1 MANRND
7 DYIRK
12 PSWGLQ
18 ANPVGT
24 EIKTARATPPP
35 QAAVDWHRALFS
47 TTASLKPVLE
57 NSFVQHN
64 VPPIV
69 MESQSRR
76 ARRRAGNRKA
86 APKTHQIVTQGRIRC
101 QTDEQVEELPVPI
114 TPSTPSFCNR
124 DSFAQREARHFRRS
138 IFRED
143 VLRRGIGV
151 SDERELIRRSKEFE
165 QGARA
170 SMLQT
175 VSGDGII
182 DINQLYSANVKMKVR
197 LVPAAIFEA
206 AIAKEKAR
214 QEADPQAG
222 SESKRDRRQWHRL
235 QSRRRGKGPSA

>member
-1 MANRND
+1 M
-7 DYIRK
+7 
-12 PSWGLQ
+12 
-18 ANPVGT
+18 
-24 EIKTARATPPP
+24 
-35 QAAVDWHRALFS
+35 
-47 TTASLKPVLE
+47 
-57 NSFVQHN
+57 
-64 VPPIV
+64 
-69 MESQSRR
+69 
-76 ARRRAGNRKA
+76 
-86 APKTHQIVTQGRIRC
+86 
-101 QTDEQVEELPVPI
+101 
-114 TPSTPSFCNR
+114 
-124 DSFAQREARHFRRS
+124 
-138 IFRED
+138 
-143 VLRRGIGV
+143 

-197 LVPAAIFEA
+197 FVPAAIFEA